1 MERFSSAPAPL
12 SNEGFNNLIIKKCE
26 LSKRANMIV
35 QETVEQ
41 LQKSAGKKFT
51 RGGQRDPENAVM
63 LANTSEAGRG
73 TTAPGGG
80 LSSQNAGESV
90 MNISVQQQKREHTAC
105 QRFLDRGNKPVPPN
119 YEE

>member
-12 SNEGFNNLIIKKCE
+12 SSEGLNNLIIKKCE

-51 RGGQRDPENAVM
+51 RGG
-63 LANTSEAGRG
+63 
-73 TTAPGGG
+73 
-80 LSSQNAGESV
+80 
-90 MNISVQQQKREHTAC
+90 
-105 QRFLDRGNKPVPPN
+105 
-119 YEE
+119 